1 MFGESQVGDLPL
13 QTIDR
18 AEHLLMAKG
27 SGCTITVGSGL
38 KMFALLRSGINLV
51 LRVSPFPFPWS
62 ERRDTGNEVG
72 LGSSVFGK
80 RKTL

>member
-1 MFGESQVGDLPL
+1 MSGESQVGDLPL

-18 AEHLLMAKG
+18 PEHLLMAQG

-38 KMFALLRSGINLV
+38 KRSALLRSGINLV
-51 LRVSPFPFPWS
+51 PRVSSFPVPRS